1 MAGAGPSLQARAI
14 RYLARREYSRAELE
28 KKLLPYAGTP
38 DELALVLD
46 SLEQT
51 GFLSARRVVG
61 QVVQIR
67 RKRYGSR
74 RITQELREKGI
85 DEELI
90 AAVLPELRE
99 TELEA
104 AREVWRKK
112 FDVMPS
118 DARERGRQVR
128 FMLGRGFGME
138 TICQVLAGSQV
149 EEPE

>member
-1 MAGAGPSLQARAI
+1 MAGTGPSLQARAI

-28 KKLLPYAGTP
+28 KKLFPYARAP
-38 DELALVLD
+38 DELVFVLD

-51 GFLSARRVVG
+51 GFISAQRVVG
-61 QVVQIR
+61 QVVHVR

-112 FDVMPS
+112 FDAIPA

-138 TICQVLAGSQV
+138 TINKILTDKEGF
-149 EEPE
+149 